1 MPKLEIDWS
10 KTDILIVDDTPDN
23 LRVLSAVLE
32 QQGGSVRKALNGRVA
47 LNSCEKQLP
56 DLILLD
62 IRMPEM
68 DGYEVCRCLK
78 STPQTADI
86 PVIFI
91 SALDRAFNKVQAF
104 QEGGADYIT
113 KPFQAEEVMARIAYQ
128 LTIQQQQQQLAVQ
141 NAKLQQLNA
150 ELKRSNE
157 DLEAFACVAA
167 HDLTSP
173 LQTIVS
179 TADLVEYHYQECL
192 GSQGETYMENI
203 IQSALRMK
211 QMMDSLLAYSKVG
224 VDRPSFKPT
233 PCETTLE
240 AALANLQEQIVTS
253 GATIIHSELPIVM
266 ADSPQLICLFQN
278 LISNA
283 IKFCKP
289 ENLPVIHIFAQD
301 FSGNQWRIQIQD
313 NGIGIAPENF
323 DRLFQMFQRLNRN
336 NPSPGSGIGM
346 ALCKKIVERHGG
358 QIWVES
364 QVGVGTSFYFTLPSC

>member
-1 MPKLEIDWS
+1 MPKQEIDWS

-32 QQGGSVRKALNGRVA
+32 QQGGAVRKALNGVVA

-78 STPQTADI
+78 SNPQTADI

-91 SALDRAFNKVQAF
+91 SALDSTFDKVQAF

-113 KPFQAEEVMARIAYQ
+113 KPFQSAEVMARIAYQ
-128 LTIQQQQQQLAVQ
+128 LTIQQQQQQLAAQ
-141 NAKLQQLNA
+141 NAQLQQLNA

-157 DLEAFACVAA
+157 DLEAFAYAVA

-179 TADLVEYHYQECL
+179 TADLAEYHYQDCL
-192 GSQGETYMENI
+192 GSKGRKYMEHI

-233 PCETTLE
+233 SCKTTLE
-240 AALANLQEQIVTS
+240 AALANLQEQIATS
-253 GATIIHSELPIVM
+253 GATITHSELPTVM
-266 ADSPQLICLFQN
+266 AESPLLICLFQN
-278 LISNA
+278 LISNG
-283 IKFCKP
+283 IKFCQP
-289 ENLPVIHIFAQD
+289 GILPVINISAQA
-301 FSGNQWRIQIQD
+301 FQENQWEIRVQD
-313 NGIGIAPENF
+313 NGIGIAPKNF
-323 DRLFQMFQRLNRN
+323 HRLFQMFQRLNTDH
-336 NPSPGSGIGM
+336 PYPGSGIGI

>member
-32 QQGGSVRKALNGRVA
+32 QQGGSVRKALNGLVA

-62 IRMPEM
+62 IRMLEM
-68 DGYEVCRCLK
+68 DGFEVCRCLK
-78 STPQTADI
+78 SNPQTAEI
-86 PVIFI
+86 PIIFI
-91 SALDRAFNKVQAF
+91 SALDSPLDKVQAF

-113 KPFQAEEVMARIAYQ
+113 KPFHSKEVMARIAYQ
-128 LTIQQQQQQLAVQ
+128 LTIQQQQQQLAAQ
-141 NAKLQQLNA
+141 NAELQQLNT

-157 DLEAFACVAA
+157 DLEAFAYGVA

-179 TADLVEYHYQECL
+179 TAELSEYHYQDCL
-192 GSQGETYMENI
+192 GSRGLKYMEQI

-211 QMMDSLLAYSKVG
+211 QMMDSLLDYSKVG
-224 VDRPSFKPT
+224 VDRPSFTPT
-233 PCETTLE
+233 PCNSILE

-253 GATIIHSELPIVM
+253 GATITHSELPTVM
-266 ADSPQLICLFQN
+266 ADSTQLISLFQN
-278 LISNA
+278 LISNG
-283 IKFCKP
+283 IKFCTP
-289 ENLPVIHIFAQD
+289 GILPVINISAQA
-301 FSGNQWRIQIQD
+301 FQQNQWEIQVQD

-323 DRLFQMFQRLNRN
+323 ERLFQMFQRLNTDH
-336 NPSPGSGIGM
+336 PYPGSGIGM

-358 QIWVES
+358 QIWVKSE
-364 QVGVGTSFYFTLPSC
+364 VGVGTSFYFTLPGY